1 MSFVEAVNT
10 NRDLSTGDRMAAA
23 FLWIL
28 MAVGSFAMW
37 VGVPAGFLWVA
48 GKITS
53 DQAQH
58 ITLSV
63 IGVPL
68 AIILWARGLFWLNR
82 LYMRVTMPRLMRGPA
97 HEAEHA
103 CWALSRTGGRPRMI
117 ASGTR
122 SPTGDVLRLVRSD
135 LPGNP
140 QEPGGHAHPHGKL
153 PAAMGIQRNAAA
165 MCVAR

>member
-1 MSFVEAVNT
+1 MYAVEAIDT
-10 NRDLSTGDRMAAA
+10 RGALSTGDRMVAA

-37 VGVPAGFLWVA
+37 VAVPAAWLWVA

-68 AIILWARGLFWLNR
+68 AIIIWARGLFWLNR
-82 LYMRVTMPRLMRGPA
+82 LHMRVTMPRLIRELEEAPDDEPPRPIRGALEPLMVGSLA
-97 HEAEHA
+97 IAILAMAIWFFFFAETPPSTLA
-103 CWALSRTGGRPRMI
+103 PS
-117 ASGTR
+117 
-122 SPTGDVLRLVRSD
+122 
-135 LPGNP
+135 
-140 QEPGGHAHPHGKL
+140 
-153 PAAMGIQRNAAA
+153 
-165 MCVAR
+165 